1 MQQVYRRLV
10 EALIH
15 QPEVANMELLLNAL
29 AEETATEISKQRNP
43 EGLSENAGVAKE
55 RAEVAKTARK
65 EVEKRIGH
73 SVISPEKA
81 IDYIKSPEE
90 IPFLEGQKGE
100 DQ

>member
-1 MQQVYRRLV
+1 MV
-10 EALIH
+10 EVLIH

-65 EVEKRIGH
+65 KVEKRIGH

-81 IDYIKSPEE
+81 IDE
-90 IPFLEGQKGE
+90 
-100 DQ
+100 